1 MFAENSFDL
10 IQQEVKK
17 LINLRESYNNMI
29 NEKDIISSSIENYY
43 KYKILFIIYL
53 YIVLDN

>member
-1 MFAENSFDL
+1 
-10 IQQEVKK
+10 
-17 LINLRESYNNMI
+17 MI

-53 YIVLDN
+53 FIILDNYLLAIL

>member
-1 MFAENSFDL
+1 MIAENSFNL
-10 IQQEVKK
+10 IKQEVKK
-17 LINLRESYNNMI
+17 LIKLRESYNNMI

-53 YIVLDN
+53 FIVLDN